1 MIERHDGFWVERMT
15 RRHRWR
21 TILNVVGEA
30 RARVRAHELWIS
42 ILIDGTDVGIRA
54 LIAYSWTITFFD

>member
-1 MIERHDGFWVERMT
+1 MT

-21 TILNVVGEA
+21 TILNVVGDRETLMT
-30 RARVRAHELWIS
+30 RSRLRLWIS
-42 ILIDGTDVGIRA
+42 ILTDGADVGISRA